1 MVSISA
7 ISVSSVY
14 VFIMYVPV
22 RHTQNSQSFG
32 GLKAT
37 SVRRHKLVKWIFSD
51 KDVDMQWV

>member
-7 ISVSSVY
+7 ISVY
-14 VFIMYVPV
+14 VFVMYVPV